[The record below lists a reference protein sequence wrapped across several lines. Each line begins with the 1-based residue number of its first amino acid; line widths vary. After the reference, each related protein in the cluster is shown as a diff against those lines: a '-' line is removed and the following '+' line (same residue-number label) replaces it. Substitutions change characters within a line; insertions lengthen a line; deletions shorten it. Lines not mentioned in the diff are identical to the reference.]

1 MTVNRPG
8 LVRKRFNQS
17 GICREVSKNR
27 SALSSFCFNTCCATH
42 TLSALALAPAV
53 SLLPLP
59 MPYCVEYNPSGFQ
72 AWPKCKCKQRIEE
85 GDLRW
90 GSHDQDD
97 WSIDGHTYWSHLA
110 CVSHKVFQ
118 NAVLAHG
125 SLAAIPGA
133 AEDEYDLLDELE
145 DAAARAETVRAKSH
159 DSSFPRLLNFV

>member
-1 MTVNRPG
+1 M
-8 LVRKRFNQS
+8 NQS

-27 SALSSFCFNTCCATH
+27 SALFRLFCFNTCCATH
-42 TLSALALAPAV
+42 TLSALALALAV

-59 MPYCVEYNPSGFQ
+59 MAAAYCVEPNPSRFQ
-72 AWPKCKCKQRIEE
+72 TWPKCKCKQRIEE

-90 GSHDQDD
+90 GSHDKDD
-97 WSIDGHTYWSHLA
+97 WSVDGHTYWSHLA

>member
-1 MTVNRPG
+1 MSGG
-8 LVRKRFNQS
+8 LEKSIRAFR
-17 GICREVSKNR
+17 
-27 SALSSFCFNTCCATH
+27 LFCFKTCCATH
-42 TLSALALAPAV
+42 TLSALALALAV

-72 AWPKCKCKQRIEE
+72 TWPKCKCKQRIEE

-133 AEDEYDLLDELE
+133 VEDEYDLLDELE

>member
-1 MTVNRPG
+1 MSGG
-8 LVRKRFNQS
+8 LEKSIRAFRL
-17 GICREVSKNR
+17 ICFK
-27 SALSSFCFNTCCATH
+27 TCCATH
-42 TLSALALAPAV
+42 TLSALALALAV

-59 MPYCVEYNPSGFQ
+59 MPYCVEINRSRFQ
-72 AWPKCKCKQRIEE
+72 TWPKCKCKQRIEE

-159 DSSFPRLLNFV
+159 DSSSPRLLNFV